1 MILMAGVYA
10 VGMSIIGRLRR
21 VQAFAHEPPHRLK
34 QLHKRALEIAKGDLG
49 KGESGGRNNCGE
61 YVEWIRSIDGTGGAI
76 DTGGAWCSAF
86 ASSLFTRASMQLEIR
101 MPCRTSRWATGFYRL
116 VGKFGRFVEEP
127 APGDLVCWKRHIG
140 IVEWRKPPSIACA
153 SVSFGTICGNKGRYP
168 APVKRRSY
176 SLEVERKRG
185 LLGFAR
191 LW

>member
-1 MILMAGVYA
+1 MAGVYA

-21 VQAFAHEPPHRLK
+21 VVSAPPEPPNRLR
-34 QLHKRALEIAKGDLG
+34 QLHKRALEIAITELG

-61 YVEWIRSIDGTGGAI
+61 WIEFIRSMDGTGGAV
-76 DTGGAWCSAF
+76 DTGGAWCSAYI
-86 ASSLFTRASMQLEIR
+86 SSLFIRAAMQLEIR

-116 VGKFGRFVEEP
+116 VGRYGRFVEEP
-127 APGDLVCWKRHIG
+127 ASGDLVCWKRHIG
-140 IVEWRKPPSIACA
+140 IVEWRKPPGIMCA
-153 SVSFGTICGNKGRYP
+153 SVSFGTICGNKGKYP

-176 SLEVERKRG
+176 SLELERKRG